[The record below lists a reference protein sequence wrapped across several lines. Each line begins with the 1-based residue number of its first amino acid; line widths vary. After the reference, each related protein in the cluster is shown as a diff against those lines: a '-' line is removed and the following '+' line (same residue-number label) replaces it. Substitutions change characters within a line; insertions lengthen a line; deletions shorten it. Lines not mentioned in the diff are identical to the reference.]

1 MSRTLIQ
8 YKIYCTLIE
17 GTYGFQPASF
27 DIMRLAHLRSFF
39 AVARHGGF
47 TAGARALHVSQP
59 TVTAQVR
66 ALEATYAIELFA
78 RRGRTVA
85 LTAAGEA
92 LYGVA
97 ERIFEQEEEALALLR
112 NTGELRAG
120 RLRVGAVGP
129 YHVMEM
135 LAAFHA
141 RHPAIDLAVT
151 LGNSEQ
157 VVTGLL
163 DRSTDVAVLAQYAH
177 DARLHFVPFRS
188 HRVVMFVPVDHRFAR
203 RRGIRLADLANEPMI
218 VREPG
223 STTRKAIGDAL
234 RRARVSPPIAME
246 IGSRE
251 AVREA
256 VIRGLG
262 IAAVSEIEF
271 VPDPRLRTVPIVDAD
286 VKTHAHVAC
295 LVERR
300 ESRVVA
306 AFYEVVDELL
316 APSRRAARRGAA
328 KSVSEQ

>member
-1 MSRTLIQ
+1 
-8 YKIYCTLIE
+8 
-17 GTYGFQPASF
+17 
-27 DIMRLAHLRSFF
+27 MRLAHLRSFF
-39 AVARHGGF
+39 AVARHRGF

-66 ALEATYAIELFA
+66 ALEETYSIELFT
-78 RRGRTVA
+78 RRGRNVA

-92 LYGVA
+92 LYGIA
-97 ERIFEQEEEALALLR
+97 ERIFEQEEEALALLQ

-141 RHPAIDLAVT
+141 RHPAIELAVS

-157 VVTGLL
+157 IVAGLL

-188 HRVVMFVPVDHRFAR
+188 HRVVLFVPKGHRLAR
-203 RRGIRLADLANEPMI
+203 RRGVRLAELASEPMI
-218 VREPG
+218 VRECG
-223 STTRKAIGDAL
+223 STTRKAMEDAL
-234 RRARVSPPIAME
+234 RNAGVSPPIAME

-271 VPDPRLRTVPIVDAD
+271 VPDPRLQRVPIVDAD
-286 VKTHAHVAC
+286 VETHAHVAC

-300 ESRVVA
+300 DARVVA
-306 AFYEVVDELL
+306 AFYDVVHALL
-316 APSRRAARRGAA
+316 ATSRRPARRCA
-328 KSVSEQ
+328 

>member
-1 MSRTLIQ
+1 
-8 YKIYCTLIE
+8 
-17 GTYGFQPASF
+17 
-27 DIMRLAHLRSFF
+27 MRLAHLRSFF

-66 ALEATYAIELFA
+66 ALEETYGIELFVRSG
-78 RRGRTVA
+78 RRVA

-92 LYGVA
+92 LYAIA
-97 ERIFEQEEEALALLR
+97 ERIFEQEEEALALLH

-135 LAAFHA
+135 LAAFRA

-157 VVTGLL
+157 VVAGLL
-163 DRSTDVAVLAQYAH
+163 DRSPDVAVLAQYAH
-177 DARLHFVPFRS
+177 DSRLHFVPFRS
-188 HRVVMFVPVDHRFAR
+188 HRVVIFVPAGHRFAR
-203 RRGIRLADLANEPMI
+203 RRGIRIAELASEPMI

-223 STTRKAIGDAL
+223 STTRKALDDAL
-234 RRARVSPPIAME
+234 RSAGVAPPIAME

-271 VPDPRLRTVPIVDAD
+271 VPDPRLRPVPIVDAD
-286 VKTHAHVAC
+286 VQTHAHVAC

-300 ESRVVA
+300 DARVVA
-306 AFYEVVDELL
+306 AFYDVVHALL
-316 APSRRAARRGAA
+316 ATSRRNRRAAAA
-328 KSVSEQ
+328 AA

>member
-1 MSRTLIQ
+1 
-8 YKIYCTLIE
+8 
-17 GTYGFQPASF
+17 
-27 DIMRLAHLRSFF
+27 MRLAHLRSFF

-66 ALEATYAIELFA
+66 ALEATYATELFV
-78 RRGRTVA
+78 RRGRGVM

-92 LYGVA
+92 LYGIA

-135 LAAFHA
+135 LAAFRA
-141 RHPAIDLAVT
+141 KHPAIELAVT

-157 VVTGLL
+157 VVAGLL
-163 DRSTDVAVLAQYAH
+163 DRTTDVAVLAQYAS
-177 DARLHFVPFRS
+177 DPRLHFVPFRA
-188 HRVVMFVPVDHRFAR
+188 HRVVMFVPTSHRFSR
-203 RRGIRLADLANEPMI
+203 RRSVRLAELANEPMI

-223 STTRKAIGDAL
+223 STTRKAMEDAL
-234 RRARVSPPIAME
+234 RRAGVSPPIAME

-256 VIRGLG
+256 VIAGLG

-271 VPDPRLRTVPIVDAD
+271 VPDPRLRIVAIADAG
-286 VKTHAHVAC
+286 VRTHAHVAC
-295 LVERR
+295 LVDRR
-300 ESRVVA
+300 ASRVVA
-306 AFYEVVDELL
+306 AFFDVVDTLL
-316 APSRRAARRGAA
+316 PTRRKPTARRSAA
-328 KSVSEQ
+328 

>member
-1 MSRTLIQ
+1 
-8 YKIYCTLIE
+8 
-17 GTYGFQPASF
+17 
-27 DIMRLAHLRSFF
+27 MRLAHLRSFF

-66 ALEATYAIELFA
+66 ALEETYGIELFV
-78 RRGRTVA
+78 RSGRQVT

-92 LYGVA
+92 LFGIA
-97 ERIFEQEEEALALLR
+97 ERIFEHEEEALALLR

-135 LAAFHA
+135 LAAFRS
-141 RHPAIDLAVT
+141 RHPAIELAVT

-157 VVTGLL
+157 VVAGLL

-177 DARLHFVPFRS
+177 DPRLHFVPFRS
-188 HRVVMFVPVDHRFAR
+188 HRVVIFVTKRHRFAR
-203 RRGIRLADLANEPMI
+203 RRAIRLADLAQEPMI

-223 STTRKAIGDAL
+223 STTRKALDDAL
-234 RRARVSPPIAME
+234 RRADVSPPIAME

-271 VPDPRLRTVPIVDAD
+271 VPDPRLRLVAIEDAD
-286 VKTHAHVAC
+286 VQTHAHVAC

-300 ESRVVA
+300 DARVVA
-306 AFYEVVDELL
+306 AFYDVVDALL
-316 APSRRAARRGAA
+316 ATSRRSARRAA
-328 KSVSEQ
+328 

>member
-1 MSRTLIQ
+1 
-8 YKIYCTLIE
+8 
-17 GTYGFQPASF
+17 
-27 DIMRLAHLRSFF
+27 MRLAHLRSFF

-66 ALEATYAIELFA
+66 ALEETYGIELFVRNG
-78 RRGRTVA
+78 RRVA
-85 LTAAGEA
+85 LSAAGEA
-92 LYGVA
+92 LFGIA
-97 ERIFEQEEEALALLR
+97 ERIFEHEEEALALLR

-135 LAAFHA
+135 LAAFRA
-141 RHPAIDLAVT
+141 RHPAIELAVT

-157 VVTGLL
+157 VVAGLL

-177 DARLHFVPFRS
+177 DPRLHFVPFRS
-188 HRVVMFVPVDHRFAR
+188 HRVVIFVPRRHRFAR
-203 RRGIRLADLANEPMI
+203 RRAVRLAELRKEPMI

-223 STTRKAIGDAL
+223 STTRKALDDAL
-234 RRARVSPPIAME
+234 RQASVSPPIAME

-271 VPDPRLRTVPIVDAD
+271 VADARLRKVAIQDAD
-286 VKTHAHVAC
+286 VQTHAHVAC

-300 ESRVVA
+300 DARVVA
-306 AFYEVVDELL
+306 AFFDVVHALL
-316 APSRRAARRGAA
+316 ATPRRSARRAA
-328 KSVSEQ
+328 

>member
-1 MSRTLIQ
+1 
-8 YKIYCTLIE
+8 
-17 GTYGFQPASF
+17 
-27 DIMRLAHLRSFF
+27 MRLAHLRSFF
-39 AVARHGGF
+39 AVARHHGF

-66 ALEATYAIELFA
+66 ALEETYAIELFT
-78 RRGRTVA
+78 RRGRNVA

-92 LYGVA
+92 LYGIA
-97 ERIFEQEEEALALLR
+97 ERIFEQEEEALALLQ

-141 RHPAIDLAVT
+141 RHPAIDLAVS

-157 VVTGLL
+157 IVAGLL

-188 HRVVMFVPVDHRFAR
+188 HRVVLFVPKGH
-203 RRGIRLADLANEPMI
+203 RLARQRGVRLAELASEPMI

-223 STTRKAIGDAL
+223 STTRKAMEDAL
-234 RRARVSPPIAME
+234 RNAGVSPPIAME

-271 VPDPRLRTVPIVDAD
+271 VPDPRLQMVPILDAD
-286 VKTHAHVAC
+286 VETHAHVAC
-295 LVERR
+295 LIERR
-300 ESRVVA
+300 DARVVA
-306 AFYEVVDELL
+306 AFYDVVHALL
-316 APSRRAARRGAA
+316 ATSRRPARRTA
-328 KSVSEQ
+328 

>member
-1 MSRTLIQ
+1 
-8 YKIYCTLIE
+8 
-17 GTYGFQPASF
+17 
-27 DIMRLAHLRSFF
+27 MRLAHLRSFF
-39 AVARHGGF
+39 AVAHHGGF

-66 ALEATYAIELFA
+66 ALEETYGIELFV
-78 RRGRTVA
+78 RRGRSVA

-92 LYGVA
+92 LYAIA
-97 ERIFEQEEEALALLR
+97 ERIFEQEEEALALLH

-135 LAAFHA
+135 LAAFRA
-141 RHPAIDLAVT
+141 RHPAIELAVT

-157 VVTGLL
+157 VVAGLL

-177 DARLHFVPFRS
+177 DSRLHFVPFRS
-188 HRVVMFVPVDHRFAR
+188 HRVVIFVPAGHRFGR
-203 RRGIRLADLANEPMI
+203 RRGIRIAELASEPMI

-223 STTRKAIGDAL
+223 STTRKALDDAL
-234 RRARVSPPIAME
+234 RGAGVSPPIAME

-271 VPDPRLRTVPIVDAD
+271 VPDPRLRPVPIVDAD
-286 VKTHAHVAC
+286 VQTHAHVAC

-300 ESRVVA
+300 DARVVA
-306 AFYEVVDELL
+306 AFYDVVQALL
-316 APSRRAARRGAA
+316 ATSRRSPRRAA
-328 KSVSEQ
+328 

>member
-1 MSRTLIQ
+1 
-8 YKIYCTLIE
+8 
-17 GTYGFQPASF
+17 
-27 DIMRLAHLRSFF
+27 MRLAHLRSFF

-66 ALEATYAIELFA
+66 ALEETYGIELFVRSG
-78 RRGRTVA
+78 RRVA

-92 LYGVA
+92 LFAIA
-97 ERIFEQEEEALALLR
+97 ERIFEHEEEALALLR

-120 RLRVGAVGP
+120 SLRVGAVGP
-129 YHVMEM
+129 FHVMEM
-135 LAAFHA
+135 LAAFRA
-141 RHPAIDLAVT
+141 RHPAIDLSVE

-157 VVTGLL
+157 VVAGLL
-163 DRSTDVAVLAQYAH
+163 DRSTDVAVLAQYAG

-188 HRVVMFVPVDHRFAR
+188 HRVLIFVPKGHRFAR
-203 RRGIRLADLANEPMI
+203 RRGIRLAELAKEPMI

-223 STTRKAIGDAL
+223 STTRKALDDAL
-234 RRARVSPPIAME
+234 REAGVSPPIAME

-271 VPDPRLRTVPIVDAD
+271 VADARLRKVAIQDAD
-286 VKTHAHVAC
+286 VQTHAHVAC

-300 ESRVVA
+300 DARVVA
-306 AFYEVVDELL
+306 AFFDVVHALL
-316 APSRRAARRGAA
+316 ATPRRSARRAA
-328 KSVSEQ
+328 

>member
-1 MSRTLIQ
+1 
-8 YKIYCTLIE
+8 
-17 GTYGFQPASF
+17 
-27 DIMRLAHLRSFF
+27 MRLAHLRSFF
-39 AVARHGGF
+39 AVARHRGF

-66 ALEATYAIELFA
+66 ALEETYAIELFT
-78 RRGRTVA
+78 RRGRNVA

-92 LYGVA
+92 LYGIA
-97 ERIFEQEEEALALLR
+97 ERIFEQEEEALALLQ

-141 RHPAIDLAVT
+141 RHPAIDLAVS

-157 VVTGLL
+157 IVAGLL

-188 HRVVMFVPVDHRFAR
+188 HRVVLFVPKGH
-203 RRGIRLADLANEPMI
+203 RLARQRGVRLAELASEPMI

-223 STTRKAIGDAL
+223 STTRKAMEDAL
-234 RRARVSPPIAME
+234 RNAGVSPPIAME

-271 VPDPRLRTVPIVDAD
+271 VPDPRLQMVPILDAD
-286 VKTHAHVAC
+286 VETHAHVAC
-295 LVERR
+295 LIERR
-300 ESRVVA
+300 DARVVA
-306 AFYEVVDELL
+306 AFYDVVHALL
-316 APSRRAARRGAA
+316 ATSRRPARRTA
-328 KSVSEQ
+328 

>member
-1 MSRTLIQ
+1 
-8 YKIYCTLIE
+8 
-17 GTYGFQPASF
+17 
-27 DIMRLAHLRSFF
+27 MRLAHLRSFF

-66 ALEATYAIELFA
+66 ALEETYGIELFV
-78 RRGRTVA
+78 RSGRHVT

-92 LYGVA
+92 LFGIA
-97 ERIFEQEEEALALLR
+97 ERIFEHEEEALALLR

-120 RLRVGAVGP
+120 RVRVGAVGP

-135 LAAFHA
+135 LAAFRA
-141 RHPAIDLAVT
+141 RHPAIELAVT

-157 VVTGLL
+157 VVAALL

-177 DARLHFVPFRS
+177 DPRLHFVPFRS
-188 HRVVMFVPVDHRFAR
+188 HRVVIFVTKRHRFAR
-203 RRGIRLADLANEPMI
+203 RRAIRLADLAQEPMI

-223 STTRKAIGDAL
+223 STTRKALDDAL
-234 RRARVSPPIAME
+234 RRADVSPPIAME

-271 VPDPRLRTVPIVDAD
+271 VPDPRLRTVAIEDAD
-286 VKTHAHVAC
+286 VQTHAHVAC

-300 ESRVVA
+300 DARVVA
-306 AFYEVVDELL
+306 AFFDVVDALL
-316 APSRRAARRGAA
+316 ATSRRPVRRAA
-328 KSVSEQ
+328 

>member
-1 MSRTLIQ
+1 
-8 YKIYCTLIE
+8 
-17 GTYGFQPASF
+17 
-27 DIMRLAHLRSFF
+27 MRLAHLRSFF

-66 ALEATYAIELFA
+66 ALEETYGIELFVRNG
-78 RRGRTVA
+78 RRVA

-92 LYGVA
+92 LFAIA
-97 ERIFEQEEEALALLR
+97 ERIFEHEEEALALLR

-135 LAAFHA
+135 LAAFRA
-141 RHPAIDLAVT
+141 RHPAIELAVA

-157 VVTGLL
+157 VVAGLL

-188 HRVVMFVPVDHRFAR
+188 HRVVMFVPKTHRFAR
-203 RRGIRLADLANEPMI
+203 RRAIRLADLAKEPMI

-223 STTRKAIGDAL
+223 STTRKALDDAL
-234 RRARVSPPIAME
+234 RHAGVTPPIAME

-262 IAAVSEIEF
+262 IAAVSEFEF
-271 VPDPRLRTVPIVDAD
+271 VPDARLRAVPIKDAD
-286 VKTHAHVAC
+286 VQTHAHVAC

-300 ESRVVA
+300 EARVVA
-306 AFYEVVDELL
+306 AFLGVVDALL
-316 APSRRAARRGAA
+316 PLSRRNARRAA
-328 KSVSEQ
+328 

>member
-1 MSRTLIQ
+1 
-8 YKIYCTLIE
+8 
-17 GTYGFQPASF
+17 
-27 DIMRLAHLRSFF
+27 MRLAHLRSFF

-66 ALEATYAIELFA
+66 ALEGRYGIELFM
-78 RRGRTVA
+78 RRGRSVA

-92 LYGVA
+92 LYAIA
-97 ERIFEQEEEALALLR
+97 ERIFEQEEEALALLQ

-120 RLRVGAVGP
+120 NLRVGAVGP
-129 YHVMEM
+129 YHVIEM
-135 LAAFHA
+135 LAAFRA
-141 RHPAIDLAVT
+141 RHPAIELSVS

-157 VVTGLL
+157 VVAGLL

-177 DARLHFVPFRS
+177 DARLHFVPYRS
-188 HRVVMFVPVDHRFAR
+188 HRVVMFVSTSHRFAR
-203 RRGIRLADLANEPMI
+203 RRGLRLAELASEPMI

-223 STTRKAIGDAL
+223 STTRKALEEAFRNAG
-234 RRARVSPPIAME
+234 VSPTIAME

-271 VPDPRLRTVPIVDAD
+271 VPDPRLRTIPIVDAA
-286 VKTHAHVAC
+286 VETHAHVAC

-300 ESRVVA
+300 EARVVA
-306 AFYEVVDELL
+306 AFLDIVDALL
-316 APSRRAARRGAA
+316 AASRRSARRAAA
-328 KSVSEQ
+328 

>member
-1 MSRTLIQ
+1 
-8 YKIYCTLIE
+8 
-17 GTYGFQPASF
+17 
-27 DIMRLAHLRSFF
+27 MRLAHLRSFF

-66 ALEATYAIELFA
+66 ALEETYGIELFV
-78 RRGRTVA
+78 RDGRSVA

-92 LYGVA
+92 LFGIA

-135 LAAFHA
+135 LAAFRA
-141 RHPAIDLAVT
+141 RHPAIELAVT

-157 VVTGLL
+157 VVAGLL

-177 DARLHFVPFRS
+177 DPRLHFVPFRS
-188 HRVVMFVPVDHRFAR
+188 HRVVIFVTKRHRSALLR
-203 RRGIRLADLANEPMI
+203 AIRLADLAQEPMI

-223 STTRKAIGDAL
+223 STTRKALDDAL
-234 RRARVSPPIAME
+234 RRAGVSPPIAME

-262 IAAVSEIEF
+262 IAAVSEVEF
-271 VPDPRLRTVPIVDAD
+271 VPDPRLRTVAIEDAD
-286 VKTHAHVAC
+286 VQTHAHVAC

-300 ESRVVA
+300 DARVVA
-306 AFYEVVDELL
+306 AFFDVVDALL
-316 APSRRAARRGAA
+316 ATSRRAVRRAA
-328 KSVSEQ
+328 

>member
-1 MSRTLIQ
+1 
-8 YKIYCTLIE
+8 
-17 GTYGFQPASF
+17 
-27 DIMRLAHLRSFF
+27 MRLAHLRSFF
-39 AVARHGGF
+39 AVAHHGGF

-66 ALEATYAIELFA
+66 ALEETYGIELFVRSG
-78 RRGRTVA
+78 RRVA

-92 LYGVA
+92 LYAIA
-97 ERIFEQEEEALALLR
+97 ERIFEQEEEALALLH

-135 LAAFHA
+135 LAAFRA
-141 RHPAIDLAVT
+141 RHPAIELAVT

-157 VVTGLL
+157 VVAALL

-177 DARLHFVPFRS
+177 DSRLHFVPFRS
-188 HRVVMFVPVDHRFAR
+188 HRVVIFVPAGHRFGR
-203 RRGIRLADLANEPMI
+203 RRGIRIAELASEPMI

-223 STTRKAIGDAL
+223 STTRKALDDAL
-234 RRARVSPPIAME
+234 RGAGVSPPIAME

-271 VPDPRLRTVPIVDAD
+271 VPDPRLRPVPIVDAD
-286 VKTHAHVAC
+286 VQTHAHVAC

-300 ESRVVA
+300 DARVVA
-306 AFYEVVDELL
+306 AFYDVVHALL
-316 APSRRAARRGAA
+316 ATSRRGPRRAA
-328 KSVSEQ
+328 

>member
-1 MSRTLIQ
+1 
-8 YKIYCTLIE
+8 
-17 GTYGFQPASF
+17 
-27 DIMRLAHLRSFF
+27 MRLAHLRSFF

-47 TAGARALHVSQP
+47 TSGARALHVSQP
-59 TVTAQVR
+59 TVTTQVR
-66 ALEATYAIELFA
+66 ALEETYGIELFM
-78 RRGRTVA
+78 RRGRNIA

-92 LYGVA
+92 LYRIA
-97 ERIFEQEEEALALLR
+97 ERIFEQEEEALALLQ

-135 LAAFHA
+135 LAAFRA
-141 RHPAIDLAVT
+141 RHPAIDLAVS

-163 DRSTDVAVLAQYAH
+163 DRSTDVAVVAQYAH

-188 HRVVMFVPVDHRFAR
+188 HRVVMFVPKAHRFAR
-203 RRGIRLADLANEPMI
+203 RRALRLAELASEPMI

-223 STTRKAIGDAL
+223 STTRKALEDAL
-234 RRARVSPPIAME
+234 RNAGVCPPIAME

-271 VPDPRLRTVPIVDAD
+271 APDPRLRTVPIADAD

-300 ESRVVA
+300 DARVVA
-306 AFYEVVDELL
+306 AFFDCVHALL
-316 APSRRAARRGAA
+316 AAPHRPARRAAGG
-328 KSVSEQ
+328 

>member
-1 MSRTLIQ
+1 
-8 YKIYCTLIE
+8 
-17 GTYGFQPASF
+17 
-27 DIMRLAHLRSFF
+27 MRLAHLRSFF

-66 ALEATYAIELFA
+66 ALEETYGIELFV
-78 RRGRTVA
+78 RSGRQVT

-92 LYGVA
+92 LFGIA
-97 ERIFEQEEEALALLR
+97 ERIFEHEEEALALLR

-135 LAAFHA
+135 LAAFRS
-141 RHPAIDLAVT
+141 RHPAIELAVT

-157 VVTGLL
+157 VVAGLL

-177 DARLHFVPFRS
+177 DPRLHFVPFRS
-188 HRVVMFVPVDHRFAR
+188 HRVVIFVTKRHRFAR
-203 RRGIRLADLANEPMI
+203 RRAIRLADLAQEPMI

-223 STTRKAIGDAL
+223 STTRKALDDAL
-234 RRARVSPPIAME
+234 RRADVSPPIAME

-271 VPDPRLRTVPIVDAD
+271 VPDPRLRLVAIEDAD
-286 VKTHAHVAC
+286 VQTHAHVAC

-300 ESRVVA
+300 DARVVA
-306 AFYEVVDELL
+306 AFFDVVDALL
-316 APSRRAARRGAA
+316 ATSRRAARRAA
-328 KSVSEQ
+328 